1 MRAHAITRA
10 YHRSPTIRMMV
21 NLHQLMENLH
31 QPNRNV
37 LYRLGKADIGRN
49 RKLKQITSQKT
60 CREKEHFEIL
70 NIARGG
76 IEAGNDLLIKFLAF
90 LFRSRESV
98 TSLSPGERIQELRRM
113 LQSRKTTKAAIVE
126 CIEPLSSPEYDM
138 AYGGV
143 AEMAKL
149 VPQLDEYELTYE
161 EEFPWTHTRVRVFT
175 LRE

>member
-90 LFRSRESV
+90 LFRVWVTFIDIENISLPVIFKGTSKNSPYNLFLSFPRKRESIKIKHMD
-98 TSLSPGERIQELRRM
+98 SPIKPGNDKKM
-113 LQSRKTTKAAIVE
+113 NN
-126 CIEPLSSPEYDM
+126 
-138 AYGGV
+138 
-143 AEMAKL
+143 
-149 VPQLDEYELTYE
+149 
-161 EEFPWTHTRVRVFT
+161 
-175 LRE
+175 

>member
-1 MRAHAITRA
+1 
-10 YHRSPTIRMMV
+10 MMV

-90 LFRSRESV
+90 LFRVWV
-98 TSLSPGERIQELRRM
+98 TFIDIENISLPVIFKSAHYNSP
-113 LQSRKTTKAAIVE
+113 
-126 CIEPLSSPEYDM
+126 
-138 AYGGV
+138 
-143 AEMAKL
+143 
-149 VPQLDEYELTYE
+149 
-161 EEFPWTHTRVRVFT
+161 
-175 LRE
+175 